1 MVHVHIIGAGMAGLA
16 AAVKL
21 AKSDI
26 PVTVYEAAGQA
37 GGRCRSFYDTNL
49 KARIDNGNHLMLSGN
64 YSVEEYLETVDAKD
78 SFNVPVEAVFPF
90 LDLDNGERW
99 AIRPGKGR
107 LPFWLFDKKRNV
119 PGATIGEYF
128 KALKIYFAT
137 DKKTVTDCVGL
148 TGKLYQRFWDP
159 LTLAVL
165 NTPPNQASAILL
177 EQVLKETFFKGSKYC
192 RPMIAKEG
200 LSESLVDPALKYLKT
215 KGAEVKLNT
224 RLMKLEGEGAA
235 LKALVFGKEK
245 VVLEGDDDRIIF
257 ALPPNALKSFFPDQK
272 MPDQFHPIANVHF
285 KLDEKGEGFGDVPFL
300 GLIGGA
306 AHWLFIRN
314 NIASVTISAADNL
327 AALKSE
333 EVAKLIWRD
342 VAKALGLN
350 AKKVPKNRVIREKRA
365 TFSQTP
371 AEVAKRPNPWGP
383 IKGVYLAGDW
393 TNTHIPATIE
403 SAVRSG
409 FRAAEVLAEDNQLKL
424 A

>member
-1 MVHVHIIGAGMAGLA
+1 MAGLA

-21 AKSDI
+21 TKSDI
-26 PVTVYEAAGQA
+26 PVTVYEGAGQA
-37 GGRCRSFYDTNL
+37 GGRCRSFYDSNL
-49 KARIDNGNHLMLSGN
+49 KAKIDNGNHLMLSGN
-64 YSVEEYLETVDAKD
+64 YSVEAFVDTVDAKD
-78 SFNVPVEAVFPF
+78 SFNVSGEAVFPF
-90 LDLDNGERW
+90 LDLVSGEKW
-99 AIRPGKGR
+99 AVRPGKGR

-119 PGATIGEYF
+119 PGATTGEYLR
-128 KALKIYFAT
+128 ALNIYFAT
-137 DKKTVTDCVGL
+137 DKKTITDCVG
-148 TGKLYQRFWDP
+148 TSGALYERFWDP

-165 NTPPNQASAILL
+165 NTPSDQASAILL
-177 EQVLKETFFKGSKYC
+177 EEVLKETFFKGSKFC

-200 LSESLVDPALKYLKT
+200 LSESLVDPALKYLKA
-215 KGAEVKLNT
+215 KGAEVKLNA
-224 RLMKLEGEGAA
+224 RLMRLEGDGAV

-245 VVLEGDDDRIIF
+245 VILNGENDRIIF
-257 ALPPNALKSFFPDQK
+257 ALPPKALATFFPDQM
-272 MPDQFHPIANVHF
+272 MPDKFHPIANVHF
-285 KLDEKGEGFGDVPFL
+285 KLDQKGMSFGDVPFL

-314 NIASVTISAADNL
+314 NIASVTISAADDL
-327 AALKSE
+327 ATLKSE
-333 EVAKLIWRD
+333 EVAELIWRD
-342 VAKALGLN
+342 VAKALGMS

-371 AEVAKRPNPWGP
+371 EQVAKRPNAWGP

-409 FRAAEVLAEDNQLKL
+409 FKAAEVLAEDNQLKL